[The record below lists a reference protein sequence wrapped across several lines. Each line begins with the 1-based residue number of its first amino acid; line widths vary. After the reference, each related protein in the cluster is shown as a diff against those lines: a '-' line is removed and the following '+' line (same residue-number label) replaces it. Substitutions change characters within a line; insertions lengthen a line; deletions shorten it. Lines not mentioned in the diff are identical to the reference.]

1 MENVKKKIVSPK
13 CEKINYKKQLR
24 RAVAFKKLPPEEKF
38 DKLHVDLKRIMGKLK
53 TEYLDPLERFILG
66 ILETNTLNDM
76 ESIGRICTPKRP
88 VYDWSLEPE
97 GGLNYVR

>member
-13 CEKINYKKQLR
+13 RKKYDFKKQLR
-24 RAVAFKKLPPEEKF
+24 KAIAFKELPPEEKF
-38 DKLHVDLKRIMGKLK
+38 DKLHENLKWLKEKLK
-53 TEYLDPLERFILG
+53 GEYLDQLERFIFG

-76 ESIGRICTPKRP
+76 ENIGRKCTPKRP

-97 GGLNYVR
+97 GGLSYVR